1 MINLRSIFLAVLLLL
16 AIVATYVIAFAR
28 PTPLAPQPSTLTR
41 NDLKYTYLIDVAG
54 WYEITPNETAVA
66 SPYDFSIDG
75 LKQMPEKIGQWS
87 GSQFEMGSAV
97 DVWFENPDLAAS
109 SFYRD
114 EKGNQL
120 WFSAFGSKSRKSYVL
135 FEHTPATSY
144 PAGGWTLLS
153 NAITPVAIEARKIY
167 VQHAWLQLGKEK
179 RLALYWYLWND
190 FSRDPEKGVLTM
202 RLHIPV
208 VTTDDAARAAGEDFL
223 RAIFPQVVPWRR
235 F

>member
-1 MINLRSIFLAVLLLL
+1 MKNFRAFALAALVLV
-16 AIVATYVIAFAR
+16 AIVATYFIAFAR
-28 PTPLAPQPSTLTR
+28 PTPVAPQPSTQSRT
-41 NDLKYTYLIDVAG
+41 DLKYTYLIDVAG
-54 WYEITPNETAVA
+54 WYEITPNESAVA
-66 SPYDFSIDG
+66 SPYDFSIAG
-75 LKQMPEKIGQWS
+75 LKEMPRQIGQWA
-87 GSQFEMGSAV
+87 GEPIALGEAV
-97 DVWFENPDLAAS
+97 DVWFENPDLAVS
-109 SFYRD
+109 SYYRD
-114 EKGNQL
+114 DKGNQL

-144 PAGGWTLLS
+144 PAAGWTLAS
-153 NAITPVAIEARKIY
+153 SGIVVVPIEARKIS

-179 RLALYWYLWND
+179 RLALFWYLWND

-208 VTTDDAARAAGEDFL
+208 VTTDEAARAAGEDFL